1 MKSFDAVK
9 TMREIRTR
17 LSERYKK
24 DMERQFDDLRRIR
37 EKYNLHLS
45 KPSAKQSEVAED
57 KAKYGPAD
65 S

>member
-1 MKSFDAVK
+1 
-9 TMREIRTR
+9 MREIRTR

-45 KPSAKQSEVAED
+45 KPSVKQSEVAED